1 MIPRDIED
9 DLHRHDEAL
18 TALGLRVWVGGEPTF
33 TDRFDASPEWRVGAL
48 GGDKEERAE
57 LFLARMATRMVGG
70 AVLRT
75 EGRRYPGEDEPRWSK
90 GVYARRDATPIWH
103 GPPDPCA
110 GGSACTAEGIAA
122 LRAALVRHLAERGI
136 DHVVLGDDDTDDAHD
151 TEPEAGARE
160 VRAFVVGAHGDTGV
174 ARVSLPAFDDVTG
187 FLDALSVVAEAANR
201 AELPGLV
208 LAGASPPCDSSVWWT
223 TVTPDPGVIEVNL
236 APASS
241 ALDFARDLD
250 VVYGDAAEART
261 AAYCLRFN
269 GDVADSGG
277 GGHITLGGP
286 SLEES
291 PFALYPQ
298 LLPRLIAYFV
308 RHPSLSYLFS
318 DHAGSSSQAPRVDE
332 TSRES
337 LEELA
342 LALHVLER
350 TPDRS
355 LETTWRSLAPFLTDR
370 FGNTHR
376 CEINVEKL
384 CNPYLPGRGRL
395 GVVELRALR
404 MPEDPCRWAALAALF
419 RAIVA
424 RLAVADAS
432 IDVER
437 WSARELHDKLA
448 LPFFQ
453 RADLR
458 EILAELDAHGVGLGP
473 SLVDNLLRDPH
484 RVMAEVSLPGGTL
497 EIRRATEFWPLVGD
511 LASQDGTSR
520 LVDPSCRRIE
530 VLLRTE
536 GRADEW
542 AMAIEGRRVKAA
554 RAADARSEV
563 LVLGVR
569 SREFVP
575 NIALHPLIPARE
587 TLELLLGH
595 PRHGARRV
603 TLHAWRPGGGAY
615 DGLPASHQDADERR
629 RERVVVADADLDEL
643 TALPSASPSAVS
655 PYSVDVRWL
664 PVRGASPD
672 PA

>member
-1 MIPRDIED
+1 VIPSELEED
-9 DLHRHDEAL
+9 LRRHDEAL
-18 TALGLRVWVGGEPTF
+18 TKLGLRVWVGGEPTF
-33 TDRFDASPEWRVGAL
+33 TDRFDGSAEWRVGAL
-48 GGDKEERAE
+48 GGEKEQRAE
-57 LFLARMATRMVGG
+57 RFLARMAGRMVGG

-75 EGRRYPGEDEPRWSK
+75 EGRRYPGEDAPRWSK
-90 GVYARRDATPIWH
+90 GVYARRDAAPVWH

-110 GGSACTAEGIAA
+110 GGSACTAEGIAS
-122 LRAALVRHLAERGI
+122 LRAALVRHLAERGM
-136 DHVVLGDDDTDDAHD
+136 DFAVLGDDDTPDVPD
-151 TEPEAGARE
+151 TEPETGAGE
-160 VRAFVVGAHGDTGV
+160 VRAFVVGAHGETGV
-174 ARVSLPAFDDVTG
+174 ARVSLPAFDDVSA
-187 FLDALSVVAEAANR
+187 FIEALAVVGDAANR

-208 LAGASPPCDSSVWWT
+208 LAGASPPADASVWWT

-250 VVYGDAAEART
+250 VVYGDASDAET

-286 SLEES
+286 SLEQS
-291 PFALYPQ
+291 PFALHPQ

-350 TPDRS
+350 TPERS

-404 MPEDPCRWAALAALF
+404 MPEDPCRWGALAALF

-432 IDVER
+432 IDITR
-437 WSARELHDKLA
+437 WTARELHDRLA

-458 EILAELDAHGVGLGP
+458 DILADLETHGVGLGP
-473 SLVDNLLRDPH
+473 TLVDNLLRDPH
-484 RVMAEVSLPGGTL
+484 RVMADVPLSGCSI

-530 VLLRTE
+530 VLIRTE
-536 GRADEW
+536 GSPDDWSVAVERQ
-542 AMAIEGRRVKAA
+542 RVRPA
-554 RAADARSEV
+554 RAADERGEV

-595 PRHGARRV
+595 PRHGARRI

-629 RERVVVADADLDEL
+629 RERVVVAEADPGEL
-643 TALPSASPSAVS
+643 AALPDASPSAVS
-655 PYSVDVRWL
+655 EYSVDVRWL
-664 PVRGASPD
+664 PVRDASPD